1 MPFSDKP
8 PLTRDCSDCGLPDG
22 LKLQNFSRTNPTN
35 IPLLYVCIKC
45 GASLTIPPPAS
56 PMPKA

>member
-1 MPFSDKP
+1 MPFSDTP
-8 PLTRDCSDCGLPDG
+8 PLTRDCSDCGLPGG
-22 LKLQNFSRTNPTN
+22 LKLQNYSRTNPTN

-56 PMPKA
+56 PLPKV

>member
-1 MPFSDKP
+1 M
-8 PLTRDCSDCGLPDG
+8 TRDCSDCGLPDG
-22 LKLQNFSRTNPTN
+22 LKLQNYSRTNPKH

-56 PMPKA
+56 PLPKV